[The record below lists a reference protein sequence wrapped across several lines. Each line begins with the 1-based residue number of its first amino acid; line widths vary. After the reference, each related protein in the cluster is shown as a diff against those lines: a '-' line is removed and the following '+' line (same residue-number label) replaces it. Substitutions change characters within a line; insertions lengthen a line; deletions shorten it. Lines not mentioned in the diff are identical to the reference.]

1 MKLKNFTMITEDKF
15 TEIFCIANDYCKV
28 FYAQMA
34 KYSFY
39 GKKKAQISPWKPHVK
54 GGNHGDND
62 SLSFIRISLL
72 EAFLSRKGIVNDELK
87 NIAQVEHSRHR
98 SFGNF
103 VVNLLGG
110 IAAYCYFPKNHPYEY
125 RPLICQMTDSLLY
138 SKVYSSNS
146 R

>member
-1 MKLKNFTMITEDKF
+1 MVISENCCNFIVLKYKELQTIIAMITEDKVMSVS
-15 TEIFCIANDYCKV
+15 DK
-28 FYAQMA
+28 
-34 KYSFY
+34 
-39 GKKKAQISPWKPHVK
+39 
-54 GGNHGDND
+54 
-62 SLSFIRISLL
+62 LL
-72 EAFLSRKGIVNDELK
+72 LRKRAIIETVNDELK

-110 IAAYCYFPKNHPYEY
+110 ILHTATSQRNLPYEY

-146 R
+146 RYKR